1 MKKILQNLF
10 IASFVL
16 ISFASIGQSKKLN
29 LQGTWRF
36 AIDSLDK
43 GIQEKWFSQK
53 LKDKVKLPGSMLEN
67 GKGNAVTLQT
77 QWTGSIYDSSW
88 YFNPRMAKYRQ
99 GHRPK
104 FNFWLTPKKH

>member
-1 MKKILQNLF
+1 
-10 IASFVL
+10 
-16 ISFASIGQSKKLN
+16 
-29 LQGTWRF
+29 
-36 AIDSLDK
+36 LDK
-43 GIQEKWFSQK
+43 GVQEKWFSQK

-99 GHRPK
+99 GPAQNSPFGLLLK
-104 FNFWLTPKKH
+104 NIT